1 MDELSDE
8 VEVAIEDA
16 TAEQEQPQNSFLYA
30 ATGQTPWWIV
40 SILLHGLVIVL
51 AGLMTM
57 TLDLGKDQ
65 QAVIMVQELLPVQE
79 ARVEPPKPTAT
90 IEDLAPTNPIVTPQ
104 QEKTDLNV
112 FITKAM
118 EEMAEVA
125 ERMESNNPNE
135 LDENGFKGHPDHQ
148 IIFNSTGSNDPDGG
162 GGMNG
167 LEIVDDLI
175 GSGPAGIGA
184 GGGEFGGEGKGRG
197 LGKGLGDRSWGN
209 GKSGNKF
216 TRFKSVGMTRA
227 TEGSVEAAL
236 SWLAYHQEADGSWNA
251 KKYGASVKTDTAVT
265 GFALLAFLGA
275 GHTEKFGG
283 YKENVKKAVAW
294 IKSKQ
299 DAEGMIWDTTDD
311 SAHHRAKGYPCAI
324 ASLALIEAGGM
335 ANIPETRA
343 AAQKAVDYMCNVHQF
358 GDGYDKR
365 GWRYAPKSEGDLSV
379 TGWFVMALKSA
390 KVCGFSVPEASMDG
404 AIKFVDSVEAKEQ
417 AGADSYGTPSR
428 FKYMV
433 NQDHMDTAHRL
444 TAIGTLVRQFTGVK
458 AEQLQATTDW
468 FVNKGGLPS
477 YGANGEKV
485 DLYYWYYASLATYQ
499 QHKVQPDLWKRWCEA
514 MKTAIVDNQAKVG
527 DDRGSWNPV
536 GDYSGE
542 WGRVG
547 QTALNALCL
556 EVWYRYR
563 VMDGGVN

>member
-1 MDELSDE
+1 MEQLSQE
-8 VEVAIEDA
+8 TEVAEKDA
-16 TAEQEQPQNSFLYA
+16 ATEQEQQNTLLYA

-40 SILLHGLVIVL
+40 SVLLHGLVIVL

-57 TLDLGKDQ
+57 KLNLDGEKEPALIQVGELFPPQDVRVELPKPKDLTEALQ
-65 QAVIMVQELLPVQE
+65 STPVNTQNQE
-79 ARVEPPKPTAT
+79 A
-90 IEDLAPTNPIVTPQ
+90 
-104 QEKTDLNV
+104 TDLNV

-125 ERMESNNPNE
+125 NKMESNNPNE
-135 LDENGFKGHPDHQ
+135 KDEDGFKGRPENQ
-148 IIFNSTGSNDPDGG
+148 VIYNSTGVDEAEGG
-162 GGMNG
+162 GGNYGATMI
-167 LEIVDDLI
+167 EDVI
-175 GSGPAGIGA
+175 GMSAASSGA
-184 GGGEFGGEGKGRG
+184 GGGALGGDGPGFGVGKGT
-197 LGKGLGDRSWGN
+197 GKGTWGN
-209 GKSGNKF
+209 GRSGNKF
-216 TRFKSVGMTRA
+216 TRFRSVGLSKVSENA
-227 TEGSVEAAL
+227 VGAAL
-236 SWLAYHQEADGSWNA
+236 NWLAYHQEADGSWNA

-275 GHTEKFGG
+275 GHTEKFGEH
-283 YKENVKKAVAW
+283 KATVKKAVDW
-294 IKSKQ
+294 LKSKQ

-365 GWRYAPKSEGDLSV
+365 GWRYSPKSEGDLSV

-390 KVCGFSVPEASMDG
+390 KVCGFSVPEASMEG
-404 AIKFVDSVEAKEQ
+404 AIKFVDTVEVKEQ

-433 NQDHMDTAHRL
+433 NNDHMETAHRL

-458 AEQLQATTDW
+458 AETLQATTDW
-468 FVNKGGLPS
+468 YINKGGLPS

-485 DLYYWYYASLATYQ
+485 DLYYWYYASLACYQ

-514 MKTAIVDNQAKVG
+514 MKTAICDNQAKNG

-563 VMDGGVN
+563 VMDGGAH

>member
-1 MDELSDE
+1 MEDLSEE
-8 VEVAIEDA
+8 VEVAKQDA
-16 TAEQEQPQNSFLYA
+16 ATEQEQQNSFLYA

-65 QAVIMVQELLPVQE
+65 PAVVIVGDLHPPAPET
-79 ARVEPPKPTAT
+79 RVELPKPTNAALDVLDT
-90 IEDLAPTNPIVTPQ
+90 QKITTTNEQV
-104 QEKTDLNV
+104 D
-112 FITKAM
+112 A
-118 EEMAEVA
+118 
-125 ERMESNNPNE
+125 
-135 LDENGFKGHPDHQ
+135 Q
-148 IIFNSTGSNDPDGG
+148 IIMSETLKQMSEISQEITTHNPDKDDTNGAWGTPDSQMRLTAAGSVDEAGGGGQEGREIAESLIGPAGSSSAGSGGNWGGGDGG
-162 GGMNG
+162 G
-167 LEIVDDLI
+167 I
-175 GSGPAGIGA
+175 GNKH
-184 GGGEFGGEGKGRG
+184 GKGMGEIGNWRTSKKLRTPG
-197 LGKGLGDRSWGN
+197 RLGI
-209 GKSGNKF
+209 
-216 TRFKSVGMTRA
+216 TRA
-227 TEGSVEAAL
+227 TEDSVAAAL

-251 KKYGASVKTDTAVT
+251 KKYGASVKVDTAVT

-275 GHTEKFGG
+275 GHTEKFGN

-294 IKSKQ
+294 LKNKQ

-311 SAHHRAKGYPCAI
+311 NAHHRAKGYPCAI

-343 AAQKAVDYMCNVHQF
+343 AAQKAVDYICNVHQF

-365 GWRYAPKSEGDLSV
+365 GWRYAAKSEGDLSV

-417 AGADSYGTPSR
+417 GGADSYGTPSR
-428 FKYMV
+428 YKYMV
-433 NQDHMDTAHRL
+433 NQDHMDSAHRL

-458 AEQLQATTDW
+458 SEQLQATTDW

-477 YGANGEKV
+477 YGVNGEKV
-485 DLYYWYYASLATYQ
+485 DLYYWYYASLACYQ
-499 QHKVQPDLWKRWCEA
+499 QNKVQPDLWKRWCES

-536 GDYSGE
+536 GAYSGE